1 MRQAIK
7 SFDSLVNPLRFAIRN
22 LIKEILK
29 ETIQAE
35 SDDSLINNFYYVIYL
50 LIYRN
55 ILPDLRI
62 NTLDSPYNA

>member
-35 SDDSLINNFYYVIYL
+35 SDDSLINNFYYVI
-50 LIYRN
+50 
-55 ILPDLRI
+55 
-62 NTLDSPYNA
+62 